1 MQVAIV
7 PDLQES
13 RKHSLQFQIFFIS
26 LQFQFFLL
34 YVKKKNFSIKI
45 YEQNGPNLL
54 CTNSHCPFPDPS
66 IDT

>member
-13 RKHSLQFQIFFIS
+13 RKHSLQFHNSNYFVIRE
-26 LQFQFFLL
+26 
-34 YVKKKNFSIKI
+34 KKDFNIKI